1 MKVCHGA
8 PNLVKIGQKK
18 KFGYFPCK
26 PKYFPTAAR
35 DTNSQNL
42 DDRMSP
48 TYMQL
53 TCTQTVPLRL
63 CGKSRNVN
71 KPNDVSSLRVLFL
84 IIHFHCQN
92 TLCFTP

>member
-35 DTNSQNL
+35 DTNSQQL

-48 TYMQL
+48 HLHATHL
-53 TCTQTVPLRL
+53 HTNRTVAFVWQE
-63 CGKSRNVN
+63 S
-71 KPNDVSSLRVLFL
+71 
-84 IIHFHCQN
+84 
-92 TLCFTP
+92 